1 MALDIPFE
9 NENLKIASTTHV
21 LKVLLLLA
29 RNLRDVTLHTR
40 FSFIPVLL

>member
-1 MALDIPFE
+1 MVLDIPFE
-9 NENLKIASTTHV
+9 NENLKIASTTDA

-29 RNLRDVTLHTR
+29 RSLRDVTLHTP